1 MQPLAG
7 LPVTRGLGSSVL
19 STRPSRLLSTTIA
32 AVRTRAL
39 DVLARVRAVT
49 PDRWFLLGM
58 VLLLLVFLVVLIV
71 QPSSVGRG
79 GR

>member
-1 MQPLAG
+1 MQPIVG
-7 LPVTRGLGSSVL
+7 LPVTGGPGSSVAR
-19 STRPSRLLSTTIA
+19 SSRLLSKTVA
-32 AVRTRAL
+32 ALRIGAL
-39 DVLARVRAVT
+39 NVLARARAVT

-58 VLLLLVFLVVLIV
+58 VILLLVFLVVLIV